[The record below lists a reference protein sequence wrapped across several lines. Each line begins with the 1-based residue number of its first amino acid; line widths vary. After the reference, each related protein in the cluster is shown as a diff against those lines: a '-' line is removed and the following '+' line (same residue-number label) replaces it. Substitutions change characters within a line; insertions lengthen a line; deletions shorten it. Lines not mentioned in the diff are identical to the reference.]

1 MIDGLAFGVLPA
13 AAASLHQRNPL
24 IALVHQPL
32 ALESGL
38 SLADANKFRASE
50 RAALEFARRVIAT
63 SSSTKNRLITDYG
76 VPAEHIAVARPGSDP
91 VAPAV
96 GSRDGVVRLLAV
108 GSVVPGKGY
117 DVLIAA
123 LTTLT
128 DLPWQLK
135 IAGDTGRDRATA
147 AKIEDDIARF
157 KLTDRIAL
165 LGAVAPARLA
175 ELYRAADLFVLASR
189 FESYGMAYAEA
200 VAYGLPT
207 IGTTAGAI
215 PETLPGEIR
224 HSSETRRCRGTR
236 TRSSPADR
244 RQQRTPEDFLCR
256 ACCRSA
262 TPDLARLRC
271 TFRGRN
277 RGDNKMSGFP
287 PTCFHR
293 EPQNLRACT
302 KVPAAVAA
310 ALAVL
315 PALTIVDFACDTG
328 SMLRALASHPLA
340 LQNGKLVDNDLDL
353 LVRAA
358 DVFHPRPE

>member
-1 MIDGLAFGVLPA
+1 
-13 AAASLHQRNPL
+13 
-24 IALVHQPL
+24 
-32 ALESGL
+32 
-38 SLADANKFRASE
+38 
-50 RAALEFARRVIAT
+50 
-63 SSSTKNRLITDYG
+63 
-76 VPAEHIAVARPGSDP
+76 VARPGSDP

-215 PETLPGEIR
+215 PETLPGE
-224 HSSETRRCRGTR
+224 
-236 TRSSPADR
+236 
-244 RQQRTPEDFLCR
+244 
-256 ACCRSA
+256 SA
-262 TPDLARLRC
+262 ILVKPD
-271 TFRGRN
+271 
-277 RGDNKMSGFP
+277 D
-287 PTCFHR
+287 
-293 EPQNLRACT
+293 
-302 KVPAAVAA
+302 AA
-310 ALAVL
+310 ALAHALRRLIADSNERQKISSAARVAAVHL
-315 PALTIVDFACDTG
+315 PTWRDSAALFAG
-328 SMLRALASHPLA
+328 AIE
-340 LQNGKLVDNDLDL
+340 
-353 LVRAA
+353 AA
-358 DVFHPRPE
+358 TK

>member
-38 SLADANKFRASE
+38 SWPTRISFAQANARPGIRAP
-50 RAALEFARRVIAT
+50 RDRNQP
-63 SSSTKNRLITDYG
+63 STKNRLIADYG
-76 VPAEHIAVARPGSDP
+76 VPAEHITVARPGSDP

-215 PETLPGEIR
+215 PETLSGE
-224 HSSETRRCRGTR
+224 
-236 TRSSPADR
+236 
-244 RQQRTPEDFLCR
+244 
-256 ACCRSA
+256 SA
-262 TPDLARLRC
+262 ILVRPD
-271 TFRGRN
+271 
-277 RGDNKMSGFP
+277 D
-287 PTCFHR
+287 
-293 EPQNLRACT
+293 
-302 KVPAAVAA
+302 AA
-310 ALAVL
+310 ALAHALRRLIADSNERQKISSAARVAAVHL
-315 PALTIVDFACDTG
+315 PTWRDSAALFAG
-328 SMLRALASHPLA
+328 AIE
-340 LQNGKLVDNDLDL
+340 
-353 LVRAA
+353 AA
-358 DVFHPRPE
+358 TK

>member
-1 MIDGLAFGVLPA
+1 VVKRLAFAVPGDLATPTGGYAYDRRIIGELKTLGWTIDVVDLGKGYPRPDAENWAAALPLLTRIPQGQPIVIDGLAFGVLPA
-13 AAASLHQRNPL
+13 AAASLHRRNPL

-76 VPAEHIAVARPGSDP
+76 VPAEHITVARPGSDP

-189 FESYGMAYAEA
+189 FESYGMAYTEA
-200 VAYGLPT
+200 VAHGLPT

-215 PETLPGEIR
+215 PETLPGE
-224 HSSETRRCRGTR
+224 
-236 TRSSPADR
+236 
-244 RQQRTPEDFLCR
+244 
-256 ACCRSA
+256 SA
-262 TPDLARLRC
+262 ILVKPD
-271 TFRGRN
+271 
-277 RGDNKMSGFP
+277 D
-287 PTCFHR
+287 
-293 EPQNLRACT
+293 
-302 KVPAAVAA
+302 AA
-310 ALAVL
+310 ALAHALRRLIADSNERQKISSAARVAAVHL
-315 PALTIVDFACDTG
+315 PTWRDSAALFAGAIEVAT
-328 SMLRALASHPLA
+328 
-340 LQNGKLVDNDLDL
+340 K
-353 LVRAA
+353 
-358 DVFHPRPE
+358 

>member
-1 MIDGLAFGVLPA
+1 VVKRLAFAVPGDLATPTGGYAYDRRIIAELKTLGWTIDVIDLGEGYPRPDAAQRAAAPELLARMPQGQPIVIDGLAFGVLPA

-38 SLADANKFRASE
+38 SLANANNFRASE
-50 RAALEFARRVIAT
+50 RTALEFARRVIAT
-63 SSSTKNRLITDYG
+63 SPSTGNLLTMDYG
-76 VPAEHIAVARPGSDP
+76 VPAEHITVARPGSDP

-123 LTTLT
+123 LTTLA
-128 DLPWQLK
+128 DLPWQLM

-147 AKIEDDIARF
+147 AQIEGDIARF

-165 LGAVAPARLA
+165 LGAVAPAHLA

-200 VAYGLPT
+200 VAHGLPT

-215 PETLPGEIR
+215 PDTLSGE
-224 HSSETRRCRGTR
+224 
-236 TRSSPADR
+236 
-244 RQQRTPEDFLCR
+244 
-256 ACCRSA
+256 SA
-262 TPDLARLRC
+262 ILVKPD
-271 TFRGRN
+271 
-277 RGDNKMSGFP
+277 D
-287 PTCFHR
+287 
-293 EPQNLRACT
+293 
-302 KVPAAVAA
+302 VA
-310 ALAVL
+310 ALAH
-315 PALTIVDFACDTG
+315 ALRRLIADSNERQKISSA
-328 SMLRALASHPLA
+328 A
-340 LQNGKLVDNDLDL
+340 
-353 LVRAA
+353 RAA
-358 DVFHPRPE
+358 AVHLPTWRDSAALFAGAIEAATK

>member
-1 MIDGLAFGVLPA
+1 MPA

-32 ALESGL
+32 ALESEL
-38 SLADANKFRASE
+38 CLADANKFRASE
-50 RAALEFARRVIAT
+50 RAALEFARRVVIAT
-63 SSSTKNRLITDYG
+63 DSSTKNRLITDYG
-76 VPAEHIAVARPGSDP
+76 VPAEHITVARPGSDP

-128 DLPWQLK
+128 DLPWQLEFTSH
-135 IAGDTGRDRATA
+135 TGRDRATA

-165 LGAVAPARLA
+165 LGAVAPARLT

-215 PETLPGEIR
+215 PETLPGESAILVKPDKCPAALAHALR
-224 HSSETRRCRGTR
+224 RLIADSNERQKISSAARV
-236 TRSSPADR
+236 
-244 RQQRTPEDFLCR
+244 
-256 ACCRSA
+256 CRSA
-262 TPDLARLRC
+262 SPDLAQLRC

-277 RGDNKMSGFP
+277 RGGNKISGFP
-287 PTCFHR
+287 PTCFR
-293 EPQNLRACT
+293 TSQF
-302 KVPAAVAA
+302 AA
-310 ALAVL
+310 ARAPKFL
-315 PALTIVDFACDTG
+315 PPF
-328 SMLRALASHPLA
+328 
-340 LQNGKLVDNDLDL
+340 
-353 LVRAA
+353 
-358 DVFHPRPE
+358 PRP

>member
-1 MIDGLAFGVLPA
+1 MPQGQPIVIDGLAFGALPA
-13 AAASLHQRNPL
+13 VAASLHQRYPL

-38 SLADANKFRASE
+38 SVADANKFCASE

-76 VPAEHIAVARPGSDP
+76 VPAEHITVARPGSDP

-165 LGAVAPARLA
+165 LGAIAPARLA

-189 FESYGMAYAEA
+189 FESYGMADAEA

-215 PETLPGEIR
+215 PETLPGE
-224 HSSETRRCRGTR
+224 
-236 TRSSPADR
+236 
-244 RQQRTPEDFLCR
+244 
-256 ACCRSA
+256 SA
-262 TPDLARLRC
+262 ILVKPD
-271 TFRGRN
+271 
-277 RGDNKMSGFP
+277 D
-287 PTCFHR
+287 
-293 EPQNLRACT
+293 
-302 KVPAAVAA
+302 AA
-310 ALAVL
+310 ALAHALRRLIADSNERQKISSAARVAAVHL
-315 PALTIVDFACDTG
+315 PTWRDSAALFAG
-328 SMLRALASHPLA
+328 AIE
-340 LQNGKLVDNDLDL
+340 
-353 LVRAA
+353 AA
-358 DVFHPRPE
+358 TK

>member
-1 MIDGLAFGVLPA
+1 VVKRLAFAVPGDLATLTGGYAYDRRIIAELKALGWTIDVIDLGEGYPRPDAANRAAAPELLARMPQGQPIVIDGLAFGVLPA

-38 SLADANKFRASE
+38 SLADANNFRASE
-50 RAALEFARRVIAT
+50 RTALEFARRVIAT
-63 SSSTKNRLITDYG
+63 SPSTGNLLTMDYG
-76 VPAEHIAVARPGSDP
+76 VPAEHITVARPGSDP

-123 LTTLT
+123 LTTLA
-128 DLPWQLK
+128 DLPWQLV

-147 AKIEDDIARF
+147 AQIEGDIAHF

-165 LGAVAPARLA
+165 LGAVAPAHLA

-200 VAYGLPT
+200 VAHGLPT

-215 PETLPGEIR
+215 PDTLSGE
-224 HSSETRRCRGTR
+224 
-236 TRSSPADR
+236 
-244 RQQRTPEDFLCR
+244 
-256 ACCRSA
+256 SA
-262 TPDLARLRC
+262 ILVKPD
-271 TFRGRN
+271 
-277 RGDNKMSGFP
+277 D
-287 PTCFHR
+287 
-293 EPQNLRACT
+293 
-302 KVPAAVAA
+302 VA
-310 ALAVL
+310 ALAH
-315 PALTIVDFACDTG
+315 ALRRLIADSNERQKISFA
-328 SMLRALASHPLA
+328 A
-340 LQNGKLVDNDLDL
+340 
-353 LVRAA
+353 RAA
-358 DVFHPRPE
+358 AVHLPTWRDSAALFAGAIEAATK

>member
-1 MIDGLAFGVLPA
+1 VKRFAFAVPGDLAAPTGGYAYDRRIIAELKTLAWTIDVIDLGDGYPRPDAANRAAVLRLLTRIPQGQPIVIDGLAFGVLPA

-38 SLADANKFRASE
+38 PRANANNFRASE
-50 RAALEFARRVIAT
+50 RTALGFARRVIAT
-63 SSSTKNRLITDYG
+63 SPSTANLLIMDYG
-76 VPAEHIAVARPGSDP
+76 VPAEHITVARPGTDP

-117 DVLIAA
+117 DVLVAA
-123 LTTLT
+123 LITLT
-128 DLPWQLK
+128 DLPWQLT
-135 IAGDTGRDRATA
+135 IAGDTGRDPATA
-147 AKIEDDIARF
+147 AKIEGDIARF

-215 PETLPGEIR
+215 PDTLSGK
-224 HSSETRRCRGTR
+224 
-236 TRSSPADR
+236 
-244 RQQRTPEDFLCR
+244 
-256 ACCRSA
+256 SA
-262 TPDLARLRC
+262 ILVRPD
-271 TFRGRN
+271 
-277 RGDNKMSGFP
+277 D
-287 PTCFHR
+287 
-293 EPQNLRACT
+293 
-302 KVPAAVAA
+302 VA
-310 ALAVL
+310 ALAHALSRLIADSNERRKIASAARAVAVHL
-315 PALTIVDFACDTG
+315 PTWRDSAALFAG
-328 SMLRALASHPLA
+328 AIE
-340 LQNGKLVDNDLDL
+340 
-353 LVRAA
+353 AA
-358 DVFHPRPE
+358 TK

>member
-1 MIDGLAFGVLPA
+1 VVRRLAFAVPGDLATPTGGYGYDRRIIAELKTVGWTIDVVDLGAGYPRPDAATRAAALPLLTRIPRGQPIVIDGLAFGVLPA

-76 VPAEHIAVARPGSDP
+76 VPAEHITVARPGSDP

-108 GSVVPGKGY
+108 GSVVP
-117 DVLIAA
+117 
-123 LTTLT
+123 
-128 DLPWQLK
+128 
-135 IAGDTGRDRATA
+135 GDTGRDRATA

-215 PETLPGEIR
+215 PETLPGE
-224 HSSETRRCRGTR
+224 
-236 TRSSPADR
+236 
-244 RQQRTPEDFLCR
+244 
-256 ACCRSA
+256 SA
-262 TPDLARLRC
+262 ILVKPD
-271 TFRGRN
+271 
-277 RGDNKMSGFP
+277 D
-287 PTCFHR
+287 
-293 EPQNLRACT
+293 
-302 KVPAAVAA
+302 AA
-310 ALAVL
+310 ALAHALRRLIADSNERQKISSAARVAAVHL
-315 PALTIVDFACDTG
+315 PTWRDSAALFAG
-328 SMLRALASHPLA
+328 AIE
-340 LQNGKLVDNDLDL
+340 
-353 LVRAA
+353 AA
-358 DVFHPRPE
+358 TQ

>member
-1 MIDGLAFGVLPA
+1 VVKWLAFAVPGDLATPTGGYAYDRRIIAELKTLGWTIDVVDLGEGYPRPDAANRSAALPLLTRMPQGQPIVIDGLAFGVLPA
-13 AAASLHQRNPL
+13 AAASLHRRNPL

-38 SLADANKFRASE
+38 SLADVNKFRASE

-63 SSSTKNRLITDYG
+63 SPSTAKLLTMDYG
-76 VPAEHIAVARPGSDP
+76 VPAEHITVARPGTDP
-91 VAPAV
+91 VARAV

-108 GSVVPGKGY
+108 GSIVPGKGY

-123 LTTLT
+123 LTTLP
-128 DLPWQLK
+128 DLPWQLV

-215 PETLPGEIR
+215 PDTLPGESAILVKPDDTEALADALR
-224 HSSETRRCRGTR
+224 RLIADSNERQKLSS
-236 TRSSPADR
+236 AA
-244 RQQRTPEDFLCR
+244 R
-256 ACCRSA
+256 A
-262 TPDLARLRC
+262 
-271 TFRGRN
+271 
-277 RGDNKMSGFP
+277 
-287 PTCFHR
+287 
-293 EPQNLRACT
+293 
-302 KVPAAVAA
+302 AAVHLPTWRNSAVSFAGAIEAA
-310 ALAVL
+310 
-315 PALTIVDFACDTG
+315 T
-328 SMLRALASHPLA
+328 
-340 LQNGKLVDNDLDL
+340 K
-353 LVRAA
+353 
-358 DVFHPRPE
+358 